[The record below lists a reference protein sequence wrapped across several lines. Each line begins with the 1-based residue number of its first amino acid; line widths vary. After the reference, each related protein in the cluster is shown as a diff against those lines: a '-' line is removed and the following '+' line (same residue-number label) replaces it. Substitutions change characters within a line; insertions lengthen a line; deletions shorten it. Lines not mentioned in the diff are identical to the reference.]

1 MKTALLLLLS
11 CFFYLNLYAQD
22 IEVKEIKELGT
33 DFTASKFE
41 RKDHSGK
48 SCAVIKIAIPSLE
61 GITFSNHIGEVTNKS
76 GEYVVYVSPG
86 TTSLCIFQDEEL
98 ICLVDFS
105 KSNLEIQSKH
115 TYRVIL
121 NVEQTREMIFHILP
135 TDACLT
141 VNGEVIKLDENGM
154 GKIVCEP
161 ETMYNYTI
169 EAPDY
174 ISVEDA
180 FMLDPEEGSL
190 EPINISLDHKM
201 GNVIFNSN
209 VDEFEVI
216 VNNESYGIIRNGKSI
231 ELPYGKNTVRI
242 ISDQYEDWIKDVYIK
257 DKNSA
262 VTVEMEKS
270 NDVSNKL
277 RSRTS
282 LFIGGGF
289 AFDFNKNIDMGDQN
303 LRGYPIRA
311 GLDYERYIKRW
322 FTFKSGLDVTVLTG
336 KELKINEQSPIALD
350 IPFLFSLNI
359 PLGKLNRHHFSI
371 GLGPLIGYVFL
382 NDDDDDETET
392 ESTDTENTTDD
403 TPEGIDGIMNKFDI
417 IAGGRVEAR
426 FTLNHFILS
435 GGIDYHYYIKQVIA
449 ENGMLIPYVTIGYK
463 F

>member
-1 MKTALLLLLS
+1 MKTALLFLLS
-11 CFFYLNLYAQD
+11 CIFYLNLYAQD
-22 IEVKEIKELGT
+22 IAVKEIKELGT

-41 RKDHSGK
+41 RKDHFGK
-48 SCAVIKIAIPSLE
+48 SCAVIKIALPSLE

-86 TTSLCIFQDEEL
+86 TTSLCIFQDEEP
-98 ICLVDFS
+98 ICLVDFTQ
-105 KSNLEIQSKH
+105 SNLEIQSKH
-115 TYRVIL
+115 TYRVVL
-121 NVEQTREMIFHILP
+121 NVEQTREMVFHILP
-135 TDACLT
+135 VDACLT
-141 VNGEVIKLDENGM
+141 VNGKVIDLDEDGM

-180 FMLDPEEGSL
+180 FMLDPEEGTL

-201 GNVIFNSN
+201 GNVVFNSN
-209 VDEFEVI
+209 VKEFEVI
-216 VNNESYGIIRNGKSI
+216 ANNESYGIIRNGKSI
-231 ELPYGKNTVRI
+231 QLPYGKNTVRI
-242 ISDQYEDWIKDVYIK
+242 ISDQHEDWIKDVYVK
-257 DKNSA
+257 DKNST

-282 LFIGGGF
+282 LFVGGGF
-289 AFDFNKNIDMGDQN
+289 AFDFNKSIDMSNQD

-311 GLDYERYIKRW
+311 GLDYERFIKRW
-322 FTFKSGLDVTVLTG
+322 FTFRTGVGVSVLTG
-336 KELKINEQSPIALD
+336 KDLKVNKKSPISLD
-350 IPFLFSLNI
+350 IPLLFSLNI

-371 GLGPLIGYVFL
+371 GLGPVIGYVFL
-382 NDDDDDETET
+382 DDDDETT
-392 ESTDTENTTDD
+392 ESTDTENTTDN
-403 TPEGIDGIMNKFDI
+403 TTEAIEGILNKFDL

-435 GGIDYHYYIKQVIA
+435 GGIDYHYYIKRAIA
-449 ENGMLIPYVTIGYK
+449 KNGMLIPMVTIGYK